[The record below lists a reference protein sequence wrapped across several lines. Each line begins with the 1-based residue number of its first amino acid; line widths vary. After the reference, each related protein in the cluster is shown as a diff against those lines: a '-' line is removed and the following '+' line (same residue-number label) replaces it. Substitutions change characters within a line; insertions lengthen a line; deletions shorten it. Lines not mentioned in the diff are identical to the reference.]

1 MATSKKLTKDSSTWV
16 ENGYGKDNHDSG
28 NDLAVSIASI
38 RSKPYSE
45 PKTSGI
51 EMRGAGAATKGRM
64 CRGPMA

>member
-1 MATSKKLTKDSSTWV
+1 MATSKKPAKDSSTWV

-38 RSKPYSE
+38 RSKSYSE

-64 CRGPMA
+64 SRGPMA